1 MKRHISRA
9 VLLPV
14 LALLVLMQSLIV
26 TASESGGAFLNV
38 DIIDVGQGLS
48 VLITTEDGALLYDGG
63 PGDASSKVVSFIRQ
77 RGIASIDYV
86 IASHYDEDHLNGV
99 IGAIHAFDVKNVI
112 GPDYTTDTNVYSSF
126 RRAVEEEGP
135 AFTYA
140 EAGTAYQMG
149 SALIQILMPLMPS
162 YEDENDYSVVIK
174 VTKDGRSVLLT
185 GDCTSLGEGDMILAQ
200 EDLKSD
206 ILVLGHHGSGGST
219 SQAFLDAV
227 DPSIAVISCGVGNP
241 YGHPD
246 QFVMDRLSERGLS
259 LYRTDLQGDIRLR
272 SESGGP
278 FNANVD
284 PCTDYS
290 GAVQEIVPDPVET
303 VETEPEIYD
312 IPAAETSARYYVLN
326 THTKKFHYPDC
337 SSVSDIY
344 PQNRQDVTMDRN
356 EIIGMGYEPC
366 KRCNP

>member
-9 VLLPV
+9 FLLPF
-14 LALLVLMQSLIV
+14 LILFVLMQSFNAA
-26 TASESGGAFLNV
+26 ASESGGAFLNV

-63 PGDASSKVVSFIRQ
+63 PGSASSKVVSFIKQ

-99 IGAIHAFDVKNVI
+99 VGAIRAFDVKNVI
-112 GPDYTTDTNVYSSF
+112 GPDYSTDTSVYTSF
-126 RRAVEEEGP
+126 MRAVEEEGP
-135 AFTYA
+135 DFTYA
-140 EAGTAYQMG
+140 VAGTAYQMG

-162 YEDENDYSVVIK
+162 YEDENDYSVAIK

-185 GDCTSLGEGDMILAQ
+185 GDCTTLGEGDMILAQ

-206 ILVLGHHGSGGST
+206 ILVLGHHGSSTST
-219 SQAFLDAV
+219 SQAFLDAA
-227 DPSIAVISCGVGNP
+227 DPSIAVVSCGTGNP

-246 QFVMDRLSERGLS
+246 RSVMDRLSVWGLS

-272 SESGGP
+272 SENGAP
-278 FNANVD
+278 FTADLD

-290 GAVQEIVPDPVET
+290 GGIQETIPDPVET
-303 VETEPEIYD
+303 VPEVFD
-312 IPAAETSARYYVLN
+312 MPAAESTARYYVLN
-326 THTKKFHYPDC
+326 TNTGKFHYPDC

-344 PQNRQDVTMDRN
+344 PQNREDVTMDRN
-356 EIIGMGYEPC
+356 EIIGMGYVPC